1 LRKWTDRRTH
11 KETDRQTDRP
21 RFKAPHKA
29 WVQKALKYLSTRM
42 LYKNMLTESHLKYDK
57 TRACICT
64 LTNDTHTNPRHPR
77 RLLFESRTVSE
88 SSSGCWVGREGLT
101 GITADGDDNVGSI
114 VAFNRVPSARTSP
127 EPSYAYI
134 TTPKVSHTPA
144 CQLRSH
150 EKAVVA

>member
-1 LRKWTDRRTH
+1 MDRQTD
-11 KETDRQTDRP
+11 KQTDRQTDRP

-64 LTNDTHTNPRHPR
+64 LTNDTHKSSSPKKAALRI
-77 RLLFESRTVSE
+77 SE

-101 GITADGDDNVGSI
+101 GITADSVDNVGSI